1 MHQKKIS
8 LFLSLLF
15 FTAFSHLNA
24 QKLWQDFTYESYN
37 PLNSEVYQKK
47 HIPTKYKLVSLE
59 LNQLNQQL
67 KSNAKGMIMEL
78 PDENGDLAKFRIQ
91 ETSNFEPA
99 LQAKFPQIR
108 SYTAQGIDDP
118 TAVAKISVGTD
129 GFHATVFSG
138 SESTLYI
145 DPYKKTNSQYIV
157 YRRIDLPNEDRD
169 FQCLVESDVKATAK
183 DMAFRVN
190 ADDGKLRTYRMALV
204 CSGEYAQFHLTNQ
217 GVAASATD
225 AVKKAAVL
233 SAMNTTMTRVNGV
246 FEKDLGVKMVLVSN
260 NDQIVYLDST
270 TDGVTTNNPAG
281 ISDGNAST
289 MIDQV
294 QNICDDV
301 IGNANYDIGHIFS
314 IGGAGLAGLGVV
326 CSTGQ
331 KAKGVTGISSPI
343 GDPYDIDYV
352 AHELGHQFG
361 ANHTQNNNCQ
371 RNSFTAVE
379 PGSASTIMGYAGIC
393 SPNVLGVGSATGN
406 SDDYFH
412 TISISEMW
420 SVVTATG
427 TCATE
432 TTTGNSAPT
441 ANAGSDYSIPKS
453 TPFKLTGTATDAD
466 GTSSLTYNW
475 EQIDAEIGATM
486 PPATTNDEG
495 PMFRSLPSKTT
506 PTRYF
511 PDLATVIGGSVT
523 NTWEVVPSVA
533 RDLNFAFTVRDNFSG
548 GGNTARDD
556 MKVTIVDA
564 TPFTIIEPSSA
575 VTWDVGTTQQI
586 VWNVGTTTA
595 LPINCQNVNI
605 LLSTDGGVTFPI
617 TLASNT
623 PNDGAENIVIPDHPT
638 GTARIM
644 VEAADNVFY
653 AVNNSNFTINST
665 TPTYVL
671 TSTSGTQSACNV
683 GNDSV
688 NYTLNFDF
696 VNGFSETVSLAA
708 TGLPNPATASFSP
721 STINADGNVTMTISN
736 INGASKGT
744 YTVTVNATSSSVN
757 KNLELSFQVFEGVF
771 NALVLTAPT
780 NGATDVALA
789 PTLAWNEDSN
799 ASGYDVEVATDS
811 GFTNVVSSGSVST
824 NSYTSSAL
832 AENTIHYW
840 RVRPKN
846 DCAIGSFS
854 SAFSFTTQSCTICA
868 SSGNTDYSTGTTKV
882 QFNTIDNSSTKRD
895 DNNVRQG
902 YFDYTSISTTV
913 KRGEK
918 HNLTVNVDTD
928 GSFYVQTKVWI
939 DWNGDCQF
947 NDSDEE
953 YELGNALNG
962 DGVPTSLS
970 PLEIE
975 VPANAALGSI
985 IMRVSTKY
993 TPSLDSNFPTACEV
1007 DFDGEVEDYTI
1018 VVDEVASID
1027 DNSFTG
1033 FNLYPNPNSGVF
1045 TLQFETI
1052 DTRKTTLELY
1062 DVRGRRVHQQTFTN
1076 TPQFFKERIE
1086 FSDVSKG
1093 LYLLKIKN
1101 GIKFTTRKLVI
1112 E

>member
-1 MHQKKIS
+1 MHQKKIR
-8 LFLSLLF
+8 LILSLLF
-15 FTAFSHLNA
+15 LAAFSQLNA
-24 QKLWQDFTYESYN
+24 QKLWQDFKYESYN
-37 PLNSEVYQKK
+37 SLNPEVYQKK
-47 HIPTKYKLVSLE
+47 HIPTKYKLVSLS
-59 LNQLNQQL
+59 LNQLTQQL

-78 PDENGDLAKFRIQ
+78 PNENGELAKFRIQ

-99 LQAKFPQIR
+99 LQAKFPEIR

-118 TAVAKISVGTD
+118 TAIAKISVGTD

-138 SESTLYI
+138 SQSTLYI

-169 FQCLVESDVKATAK
+169 FQCLVETDVKAAAN

-190 ADDGKLRTYRMALV
+190 ADDGKLRTYRLALV

-246 FEKDLGVKMVLVSN
+246 FEKDLGVKMILVNN
-260 NDQIVYLDST
+260 NDQIVYLDASN
-270 TDGVTTNNPAG
+270 DGVTTNNPSG
-281 ISDGNAST
+281 ITDGNAST

-294 QNICDDV
+294 QDICDDV
-301 IGNANYDIGHIFS
+301 IGNTNYDVGHIFS
-314 IGGAGLAGLGVV
+314 IGGSGLAGLGVV

-352 AHELGHQFG
+352 AHEFGHQFG
-361 ANHTQNNNCQ
+361 ANHTQNNSCQ
-371 RNSFTAVE
+371 RNSSTAVE

-393 SPNVLGVGSATGN
+393 SPNVFGVGSATGN

-412 TISISEMW
+412 TVSISEMW
-420 SVVTATG
+420 SIVTTTG
-427 TCATE
+427 NCATE

-441 ANAGSDYSIPKS
+441 ANAGSDYTIPKS
-453 TPFKLTGTATDAD
+453 TPFKLTGVATDAN

-475 EQIDAEIGATM
+475 EQIDSETGATM
-486 PPATTNDEG
+486 PPASTNSEG

-511 PDLATVIGGSVT
+511 PDLVTVIGGSVA

-533 RDLNFAFTVRDNFSG
+533 RDMNFAFTVRDNFSG

-556 MKVTIVDA
+556 MKVTVVDT
-564 TPFTIIEPSSA
+564 TPFTIIEPSSK
-575 VTWDVGTTQQI
+575 VTWDVGSTQQI
-586 VWNVGTTTA
+586 TWNVGTTAA
-595 LPINCQNVNI
+595 LPINCQTVNI
-605 LLSTDGGVTFPI
+605 LLSTDGGVTFPV

-623 PNDGAENIVIPDHPT
+623 PNDGSENVVIPDNPT

-644 VEAADNVFY
+644 VEAADNIFY
-653 AVNNSNFTINST
+653 AVNNTNFTINST

-671 TSTSGTQSACNV
+671 TSTSGVQSACNV
-683 GNDSV
+683 GDDSAS
-688 NYTLNFDF
+688 YTLNFDF

-708 TGLPNPATASFSP
+708 TGLPNPSTASFSP

-757 KNLELSFQVFEGVF
+757 KNLELSFQVFEDVF
-771 NALVLTAPT
+771 NAIVLTAPT

-789 PTLAWNEDSN
+789 PTLTWNEDSN
-799 ASGYDVEVATDS
+799 ANSYDVEVATDS
-811 GFTNVVSSGSVST
+811 GFTNVVSSATVTT
-824 NSYTSSAL
+824 NAYTL
-832 AENTIHYW
+832 ATLSETTTYYW
-840 RVRPKN
+840 RVKPKN
-846 DCAIGSFS
+846 DCGEGSFS
-854 SAFSFTTQSCTICA
+854 STFSFTTQSCTICA
-868 SSGNTDYSTGTTKV
+868 SSGNMDYNTSTTLVKFNNIENITGKTAAYNDYS
-882 QFNTIDNSSTKRD
+882 
-895 DNNVRQG
+895 
-902 YFDYTSISTTV
+902 SISTTV
-913 KRGEK
+913 KRGES
-918 HNLTVNVDTD
+918 HELNVNVNTD
-928 GSFYVQTKVWI
+928 GNYRVQTKVWI
-939 DWNGDCQF
+939 DWNGDCTF
-947 NDSDEE
+947 NETDEE
-953 YELGNALNG
+953 YDLGGAGNTDDGLTDASPLTITIPTNAKLGN
-962 DGVPTSLS
+962 T
-970 PLEIE
+970 
-975 VPANAALGSI
+975 
-985 IMRVSTKY
+985 IMRVSSRY
-993 TPSLDSNFPTACEV
+993 TDPSPITYPTACMTG
-1007 DFDGEVEDYTI
+1007 FDGEVEDYTI

-1062 DVRGRRVHQQTFTN
+1062 DVRGRRVYQQSFTN

-1086 FSDVSKG
+1086 FPDMSKG

-1101 GIKFTTRKLVI
+1101 GTKFTTRKLVI